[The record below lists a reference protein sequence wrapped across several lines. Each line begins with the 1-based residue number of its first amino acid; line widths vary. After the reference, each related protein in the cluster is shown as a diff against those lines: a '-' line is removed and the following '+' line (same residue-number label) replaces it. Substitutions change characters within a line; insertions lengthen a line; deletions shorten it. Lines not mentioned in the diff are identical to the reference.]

1 MPSRDFSYYTDSS
14 GYQGCLSTYR
24 GETSLAARAGGFG
37 QADTTTS
44 TSLSGTYAM
53 WGVPL
58 TVEFQADQLSLYT
71 TTTSSVFST
80 TSTSPT
86 TNSASQSTSLSPPQ
100 TSSPSSSSSGG
111 LSTGAKAGIAVGV
124 VVGVLILLGI
134 AILGWRRRRDTS
146 GNEDSNAVIRE
157 ADRGFRY
164 KSGSQYRDIPVELG
178 TREHRPQVEL
188 SGEYRLNEM
197 PT

>member
-1 MPSRDFSYYTDSS
+1 MPSRDFSYYTNSS
-14 GYQGCLSTYR
+14 GYQGCLSTYH
-24 GETSLAARAGGFG
+24 GTTSLAARAGGFG
-37 QADTTTS
+37 LADTTTS

-71 TTTSSVFST
+71 TTTSSVSST

-100 TSSPSSSSSGG
+100 TSSPSPASSAG
-111 LSTGAKAGIAVGV
+111 LSTDAKAGIAVGV

-134 AILGWRRRRDTS
+134 AILGWRRRRAIS
-146 GNEDSNAVIRE
+146 RNEDSNVVIHE
-157 ADRGFRY
+157 ADGGFQY
-164 KSGSQYRDIPVELG
+164 KNVSRHRDIPVELG
-178 TREHRPQVEL
+178 TREHREQAEL
-188 SGEYRLNEM
+188 SGGYQPNEM